1 MGIFNQR
8 KNKKYSYKARYSHDP
23 IEIKPKFDEFRST
36 IGDNQSFKEKLKLVL
51 KDSRSNQEKPIIFR
65 ILIIALLLLLLF
77 LFFIDFDLS
86 IFI

>member
-8 KNKKYSYKARYSHDP
+8 KNKKYNYKARYSADP
-23 IEIKPKFDEFRST
+23 IEIKPKFDEFRTT
-36 IGDNQSFKEKLKLVL
+36 IGENKSFKEKLKLVL
-51 KDSRSNQEKPIIFR
+51 KDSRSNHDKSIILR
-65 ILIIALLLLLLF
+65 ILVIALTLLLLF